1 MALHVFDRIV
11 DGRSILVPRVT
22 FRSFFAG
29 WALVPRAQAQ
39 PAKRDKRSFKLSS
52 TAIYWSQ
59 AFAAVILNLH
69 VEFLLKYKAVNKLI
83 TE

>member
-1 MALHVFDRIV
+1 MAPHVFDRIV
-11 DGRSILVPRVT
+11 GGRSILVPQSH
-22 FRSFFAG
+22 FSLFAG
-29 WALVPRAQAQ
+29 WTLVPRAQAQ

-59 AFAAVILNLH
+59 AFAAVVLNLQ
-69 VEFLLKYKAVNKLI
+69 VEFLLKYKAVNQLI